1 MPTLETWM
9 KFTRVDALTNIPDP
23 PVLGTL
29 YFCDQNPRG
38 AVIAADLG
46 NGLQVFGQLES
57 HNKGWFGTEAGL
69 IAGVDSPEVGD
80 FAYVTETHSVWR
92 WDGSWSNTDEN
103 GNVDSLSTPDGS
115 TQTGEVTLTYDS
127 FPQFKNSLTW
137 EGITAP

>member
-1 MPTLETWM
+1 M
-9 KFTRVDALTNIPDP
+9 KFTRVDALTDIPDQ
-23 PVLGTL
+23 PVKGMI

-57 HNKGWFGTEAGL
+57 HNKGWFGTEAEL
-69 IAGVDSPEVGD
+69 NDGVDSPEVGD
-80 FAYVTETHSVWR
+80 FAYVTATHSVWR
-92 WDGSWSNTDEN
+92 YDGSDWVNTDVN

-127 FPQFKNSLTW
+127 FPQFVNSLTW
-137 EGITAP
+137 SGIPEA